1 MCQLVELKDSLSQK
15 KKEKEKEKKTLRN
28 FTTNFITA

>member
-15 KKEKEKEKKTLRN
+15 KKKTKKFHNKFYNNLSGSL
-28 FTTNFITA
+28 